1 MHNKIIRKHKMRLKI
16 ILIICSIFFTFASHA
31 KDYNELSTRAER
43 DSYVLALKYYKSKNF
58 KKFEKVKNTI
68 KNYPLYPYLEYKSL
82 HRKRHINDEKVIKFI
97 KKYKHSYISE
107 KAYINL
113 IYRLSSRNKITKLIS
128 NYKDTDS
135 VDLKCLYLRAKIKK
149 KSLSNIDDE
158 IIPIWL
164 SAKSQPKSC
173 DYVFHWFYK
182 NKKLTDE
189 LVWQRI
195 KISLDSNNYYLA
207 RYLIRFLSNKNK
219 AYGNKL
225 LKVYRNPIRNIIS
238 KDYSINNRYRDTI
251 LSYGLYRIAKKNY
264 VSARK
269 NLIKIKKL
277 YKLNDSFYEKKLV
290 DIYIIALKSN
300 QRNISLDNNFLS
312 LNSKNLDFNLALSNY
327 YIYNSNWK
335 LLLDSI
341 INFPDSIIHSQ
352 KWTYWKGKA
361 LYKLNRNSEYKD
373 VLAELSSKRSY
384 YGFLSANILDVPL
397 NITSISYP
405 ASDLELEKLKN
416 DVSVQIMYELH
427 MIGRYRDS
435 RMELDYFYKNS
446 QYENLNYLNV
456 LIKTWGWNDGVILG
470 YGHTKYYDDVEARFP
485 IMHESYF
492 DKYSN
497 TNIEKVLLL
506 GIARKESIFIEH
518 AKSSAGAIGIMQVLP
533 KTAYWVLRKANRK
546 KVSINSLYKP
556 KINIFIGSYYFNYL
570 ISKKKS
576 IVEAIA
582 SYNAGPNMVT
592 KWRNKNK
599 APEDAWIEYIPF
611 KETKKYVKSVIEYSL
626 VYDWVINKKNT
637 IRVSQIIDVN

>member
-1 MHNKIIRKHKMRLKI
+1 MRLKI
-16 ILIICSIFFTFASHA
+16 ILIICSIFFTFVSHA

-128 NYKDTDS
+128 NYKDTGS

-219 AYGNKL
+219 VYGNKL

-251 LSYGLYRIAKKNY
+251 LSYGLDRIAKKNY

-277 YKLNDSFYEKKLV
+277 YKLNDSFYEKKLE

-300 QRNISLDNNFLS
+300 QRNISLDNDFLL

-341 INFPDSIIHSQ
+341 INFPDSIINSE

-373 VLAELSSKRSY
+373 VLAELSSK
-384 YGFLSANILDVPL
+384 
-397 NITSISYP
+397 
-405 ASDLELEKLKN
+405 DLIM
-416 DVSVQIMYELH
+416 VFYQQI
-427 MIGRYRDS
+427 
-435 RMELDYFYKNS
+435 F
-446 QYENLNYLNV
+446 
-456 LIKTWGWNDGVILG
+456 
-470 YGHTKYYDDVEARFP
+470 
-485 IMHESYF
+485 
-492 DKYSN
+492 
-497 TNIEKVLLL
+497 
-506 GIARKESIFIEH
+506 
-518 AKSSAGAIGIMQVLP
+518 
-533 KTAYWVLRKANRK
+533 
-546 KVSINSLYKP
+546 
-556 KINIFIGSYYFNYL
+556 
-570 ISKKKS
+570 
-576 IVEAIA
+576 
-582 SYNAGPNMVT
+582 
-592 KWRNKNK
+592 
-599 APEDAWIEYIPF
+599 
-611 KETKKYVKSVIEYSL
+611 
-626 VYDWVINKKNT
+626 
-637 IRVSQIIDVN
+637 

>member
-16 ILIICSIFFTFASHA
+16 ILIICSIFFTFASYA

-173 DYVFHWFYK
+173 DYVFRWFYK

-219 AYGNKL
+219 VYGNKL
-225 LKVYRNPIRNIIS
+225 LKVYRNPKRNIVS
-238 KDYSINNRYRDTI
+238 KKYTINSRYRDTI
-251 LSYGLYRIAKKNY
+251 LSYGLDRIAKKNY
-264 VSARK
+264 VSAKK

-277 YKLNDSFYEKKLV
+277 YKLNDSFYEKKLE
-290 DIYIIALKSN
+290 DIYIIALKAN
-300 QRNISLDNNFLS
+300 QKNILIDNDFLS
-312 LNSKNLDFNLALSNY
+312 LNSKNLDFTLALSDY

-335 LLLDSI
+335 LLIDSI
-341 INFPDSIIHSQ
+341 NDLPDFIINSE

-361 LYKLNRNSEYKD
+361 LYKLSRNSNYRE

-384 YGFLSANILDVPL
+384 YGFLSAHILGKPL
-397 NITSISYP
+397 NIVSKSHQPFDPNLTKLNIDP
-405 ASDLELEKLKN
+405 A
-416 DVSVQIMYELH
+416 VQIMYELH
-427 MIGRYRDS
+427 IMGKYRDS
-435 RMELDYFYKNS
+435 RKELEYFYKNS
-446 QYENLNYLNV
+446 KYENLNDLNV
-456 LIKTWGWNDGVILG
+456 LLKTWGWNDGVILG
-470 YGHTKYYDDVEARFP
+470 YGYTKYYDDVKARFP
-485 IMHESYF
+485 VLYESYF

-497 TNIEKVLLL
+497 SNLEKILLL
-506 GIARKESIFIEH
+506 GIARKESIFIKY
-518 AKSSAGAIGIMQVLP
+518 AKSSAGALGIMQVLP
-533 KTAYWVLRKANRK
+533 KTAYWVLRKSNRK
-546 KVSINSLYKP
+546 KVPINSLYNP
-556 KINIFIGSYYFNYL
+556 KTNIFIGSYYFNYL
-570 ISKKKS
+570 ISNKKS

-582 SYNAGPNMVT
+582 SYNAGPNVVT
-592 KWRNKNK
+592 KWRKKNK
-599 APEDAWIEYIPF
+599 APEDAWVEYIPYS
-611 KETKKYVKSVIEYSL
+611 ETKKYVKSVIEYSL
-626 VYDWVINKKNT
+626 VYDWLINKKNT

>member
-16 ILIICSIFFTFASHA
+16 ILTVCSIFFTFVSHA
-31 KDYNELSTRAER
+31 TDHNKLSISAER

-82 HRKRHINDEKVIKFI
+82 HRKRHINDEKIIKFI
-97 KKYKHSYISE
+97 KKYKYSYISE

-113 IYRLSSRNKITKLIS
+113 IYRLSSKNKITKLIS

-173 DYVFHWFYK
+173 DYVFRWFYK

-195 KISLDSNNYYLA
+195 KLSLNSNNYYLA

-219 AYGNKL
+219 VYGNKL
-225 LKVYRNPIRNIIS
+225 LKVYRNPKRNIVS
-238 KDYSINNRYRDTI
+238 KKYTINSRYRDTI
-251 LSYGLYRIAKKNY
+251 LSYGLDRIAKKNY
-264 VSARK
+264 VSAKK

-277 YKLNDSFYEKKLV
+277 YKLNDSFYEKKLE
-290 DIYIIALKSN
+290 DIYIIALKAN
-300 QRNISLDNNFLS
+300 QKNILIDNDFLS
-312 LNSKNLDFNLALSNY
+312 LNSKNLDFTLALSDY

-335 LLLDSI
+335 LLIDSI
-341 INFPDSIIHSQ
+341 NDLPDFIINSE

-361 LYKLNRNSEYKD
+361 LYKLSRNSNYRE

-384 YGFLSANILDVPL
+384 YGFLSAHILGKPL
-397 NITSISYP
+397 NIVSKSHQPFDPNLTKLNIDP
-405 ASDLELEKLKN
+405 A
-416 DVSVQIMYELH
+416 VQIMYELH
-427 MIGRYRDS
+427 IMGKYRDS
-435 RMELDYFYKNS
+435 RKELEYFYKNS
-446 QYENLNYLNV
+446 KYENLNDLNV
-456 LIKTWGWNDGVILG
+456 LLKTWGWNDGVILG
-470 YGHTKYYDDVEARFP
+470 YGYTKYYDDVKARFP
-485 IMHESYF
+485 VLYESYF

-497 TNIEKVLLL
+497 SNLEKILLL
-506 GIARKESIFIEH
+506 GIARKESIFIKY
-518 AKSSAGAIGIMQVLP
+518 AKSSAGALGIMQVLP
-533 KTAYWVLRKANRK
+533 KTAYWVLRKSNRK
-546 KVSINSLYKP
+546 KVPINSLYNP
-556 KINIFIGSYYFNYL
+556 KTNIFIGSYYFNYL
-570 ISKKKS
+570 ISNKKS

-582 SYNAGPNMVT
+582 SYNAGPNVVT
-592 KWRNKNK
+592 KWRKKNK
-599 APEDAWIEYIPF
+599 APEDAWVEYIPYS
-611 KETKKYVKSVIEYSL
+611 ETKKYVKSVIEYSL
-626 VYDWVINKKNT
+626 VYDWLINKKNT